1 MSYSKEEKLRLIEL
15 ISNSGLAVKKACK
28 QFGISSSSYYTWRNE
43 LSHELAQK
51 QEKSPDDIGGEN
63 AREEA
68 KEKLISLKQKHPYFG
83 VLKLTKQLLRS
94 YGLHIT
100 PSRAKKILEEHGFQ
114 TEKLPSA
121 PSKGT
126 RRFERLDPMELWM
139 MDIMYYRLKKEG
151 RFYLVS
157 VLDDCSRYLLNWTV
171 TTEPSTELV
180 TELLKETF
188 LIYGAPKVV
197 KSDNG
202 PEFRQKLAWF
212 LEKRDIEFYPNPYH
226 KPQYNGKTER
236 QNKELRFAAERAA
249 SANTV
254 EECISIIGYS
264 FYEYNYIRPH
274 QALGGVTP
282 YQRYSGFEDDI
293 KAKVK
298 VFKEQEIQK
307 KTEAS

>member
-1 MSYSKEEKLRLIEL
+1 MS
-15 ISNSGLAVKKACK
+15 
-28 QFGISSSSYYTWRNE
+28 
-43 LSHELAQK
+43 QK
-51 QEKSPDDIGGEN
+51 Q
-63 AREEA
+63 
-68 KEKLISLKQKHPYFG
+68 
-83 VLKLTKQLLRS
+83 LKLPIS
-94 YGLHIT
+94 YEFINPNDAWSLDFLEFKWGDYVLY
-100 PSRAKKILEEHGFQ
+100 IL
-114 TEKLPSA
+114 T
-121 PSKGT
+121 
-126 RRFERLDPMELWM
+126 
-139 MDIMYYRLKKEG
+139 
-151 RFYLVS
+151 

-202 PEFRQKLAWF
+202 PEFRQKLAEF

-226 KPQYNGKTER
+226 KPQFNGKTER

-307 KTEAS
+307 KQRLLKRTLWVPGQPDPQYVPQKLVIPNQPENKPKGLIVPVKSKKHRKIIIGFVRQSIHA